1 MKIFFLSLWMKQ
13 IDFLSDTMDYARNK
27 NDFFIDNWDINVYNF
42 SKWLPLHVPINI
54 HYVNKEYVYYV
65 YQKQYDFLD
74 HQCKRKKKQTLI
86 LNYCILTL
94 CLSIF
99 CLCIEVNYQ
108 TIIWKVNSR
117 WNTYILGFFTCY
129 WRNYCLFV
137 YLIYNRA
144 YFRLCSLTFTPSFW
158 ISYILKGKMRVCN
171 LFPLIKYMMY

>member
-13 IDFLSDTMDYARNK
+13 IDFLSDTMGYARNK
-27 NDFFIDNWDINVYNF
+27 NDFFIDNWNINVYNF
-42 SKWLPLHVPINI
+42 SKWLPLHVPINK

-74 HQCKRKKKQTLI
+74 HQCKRKKTQTLI

-99 CLCIEVNYQ
+99 CLCTEVIYQ
-108 TIIWKVNSR
+108 TIIWKVNLC

-129 WRNYCLFV
+129 WRNYCWTSHF
-137 YLIYNRA
+137 YNA
-144 YFRLCSLTFTPSFW
+144 TLLNLQQS
-158 ISYILKGKMRVCN
+158 
-171 LFPLIKYMMY
+171 LFPFMFSNVYSKYLNIIYFKRKNEDM

>member
-1 MKIFFLSLWMKQ
+1 MASVACAYKQTLCEQRIRILCLSKTIWFFRSSVQEK
-13 IDFLSDTMDYARNK
+13 K
-27 NDFFIDNWDINVYNF
+27 N
-42 SKWLPLHVPINI
+42 
-54 HYVNKEYVYYV
+54 
-65 YQKQYDFLD
+65 
-74 HQCKRKKKQTLI
+74 QTLI

-99 CLCIEVNYQ
+99 CLCIEVIYQ
-108 TIIWKVNSR
+108 TIIWKVNLC

-129 WRNYCLFV
+129 WRNYCLDISFNFTMPL

>member
-1 MKIFFLSLWMKQ
+1 MASVACAYKQTLCEQRIRILCLSKTIWFFRSSVQ
-13 IDFLSDTMDYARNK
+13 
-27 NDFFIDNWDINVYNF
+27 
-42 SKWLPLHVPINI
+42 
-54 HYVNKEYVYYV
+54 
-65 YQKQYDFLD
+65 
-74 HQCKRKKKQTLI
+74 KKKNQTLI

-99 CLCIEVNYQ
+99 CLCIEVIYQ
-108 TIIWKVNSR
+108 TIIWKVNLC
-117 WNTYILGFFTCY
+117 WNTYILGFFY
-129 WRNYCLFV
+129 MLLKKLLFGHLIFTMPL

>member
-1 MKIFFLSLWMKQ
+1 MRYQCIQFFKMASVACAYKQTLCEQRIRILCLSKTIWFFRSSVQEK
-13 IDFLSDTMDYARNK
+13 K
-27 NDFFIDNWDINVYNF
+27 N
-42 SKWLPLHVPINI
+42 
-54 HYVNKEYVYYV
+54 
-65 YQKQYDFLD
+65 
-74 HQCKRKKKQTLI
+74 QTLI